1 MAWFELVANGDA
13 TDPNDYN
20 AVGSPSC
27 VGTNHICAVQASADL
42 SNKPIFTTPLRNEM
56 ITALN
61 TNSNTTNVQ
70 LRTNP

>member
-1 MAWFELVANGDA
+1 MAWFQLLANGDA

-20 AVGSPSC
+20 QVTSPGCS
-27 VGTNHICAVQASADL
+27 GANHICAIQTSPDVN
-42 SNKPIFTTPLRNEM
+42 NKPVFTTSLRNEM

-61 TNSNTTNVQ
+61 TNSSSTNVQ